1 MESGFRGLDGT
12 RRIGGGVARLA
23 EAAGRVLFPHFCL
36 SCGQEGKL
44 LCGQCEVQRAPNRG
58 ILFSL
63 GLIFSMDFYRQKIL
77 GAERE
82 TIAAVLKR
90 ARNEAQNNVNQS
102 NHGVYF
108 GLSLSYVIFQ
118 GNTYASRNNAY
129 DEIFSRTGGMN
140 LTGPDE
146 LTFSSLD
153 AGSSVS
159 GTISVSN
166 GIKSLDIGVNS
177 EGRIDW

>member
-1 MESGFRGLDGT
+1 MDKNKRGF
-12 RRIGGGVARLA
+12 I
-23 EAAGRVLFPHFCL
+23 PHITN
-36 SCGQEGKL
+36 
-44 LCGQCEVQRAPNRG
+44 LCGGFTLWEILIAIGLMG